1 MEPGGRQQIAEVVS
15 GGSYFS
21 QNSLTLY
28 FGPGQSPKVDRIE
41 VRWPAGE
48 TQVWSSVDANRTVR
62 LTEGSETVASQA
74 WSKR

>member
-1 MEPGGRQQIAEVVS
+1 MNVDAGDRKRIAEAVS

-28 FGPGQSPKVDRIE
+28 LGLGKSEKVDRIE

-48 TQVWSSVDANRTVR
+48 TQAWPGAAANRTIG
-62 LTEGSETVASQA
+62 LTEGSDTVARHA
-74 WSKR
+74 

>member
-1 MEPGGRQQIAEVVS
+1 VVS

-28 FGPGQSPKVDRIE
+28 FGLGKSQKAHRIE

-48 TQVWSSVDANRTVR
+48 TQTWPGVAANRTMG
-62 LTEGSETVASQA
+62 LTEGSETVAFHV
-74 WSKR
+74 W